1 MGKSSVYARRENHQ
15 LRQLAGRERRAQ
27 WAVCDV
33 GQSLVELALALPVL
47 LLILL
52 ALADF
57 GRAFY
62 YTTILTNAAREGAAY
77 LAANP
82 TETQGDVKLRVCNET
97 GMFTYNDPS
106 CPLVVAIP
114 SPYGAGQDSVVTVSY
129 QFRLISSYLVGRVFA
144 TDPVQL
150 TAQATY
156 PGLR

>member
-1 MGKSSVYARRENHQ
+1 MRQVARDVH
-15 LRQLAGRERRAQ
+15 RAK
-27 WAVCDV
+27 WALQDG

-82 TETQGDVKLRVCNET
+82 TQTQGDVKLRVCNET
-97 GMFTYNDPS
+97 GMFAYNDAA
-106 CPLVVAIP
+106 CPLVVVIP
-114 SPYGAGQDSVVTVSY
+114 SPYGPGQDAVVSVSY
-129 QFRLISSYLVGRVFA
+129 QFRLVSSYLVGRVFA